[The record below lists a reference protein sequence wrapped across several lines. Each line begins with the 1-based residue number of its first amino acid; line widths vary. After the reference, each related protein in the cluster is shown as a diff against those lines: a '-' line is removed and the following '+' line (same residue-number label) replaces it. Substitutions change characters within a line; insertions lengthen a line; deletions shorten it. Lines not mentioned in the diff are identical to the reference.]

1 MPFTHPPCRRPA
13 GLVCTLAG
21 ALSLFLL
28 LSSGA
33 AAQSNGTPSTAPAP
47 GSPVPTRI
55 CLAPATVEAV
65 PGGFDPETAVRETF
79 TSFLTGPSLAV
90 TPLQSRLVSQARE
103 EAKLAGCAFLLLP
116 TIKHERKTGGGG
128 FLGKVVAGGV
138 QQGALSAS
146 GAAGSTVGRAV
157 ASAAAGAAANAA
169 SDYAANSQVKDE
181 LTLKYRL
188 ESAAGKV
195 LIEKADKRKA
205 KSDGEDLLTPLVRPA
220 AEAVAQAAA
229 KP

>member
-1 MPFTHPPCRRPA
+1 MPLTHPPCPRAA
-13 GLVCTLAG
+13 GLIRTLAG

-28 LSSGA
+28 PSGA
-33 AAQSNGTPSTAPAP
+33 AAQADGAPSTAPA
-47 GSPVPTRI
+47 SPAPTRI

-90 TPLQSRLVSQARE
+90 TPLQARLVSQARE

-116 TIKHERKTGGGG
+116 TIKHVRKTGGGG
-128 FLGKVVAGGV
+128 ILGKVVAGGV
-138 QQGALSAS
+138 QQGAWSAA
-146 GAAGSTVGRAV
+146 GAAGSTVGRVA
-157 ASAAAGAAANAA
+157 ASAAAGAAASAA
-169 SDYAANSQVKDE
+169 SDYAANSQVRDE

-195 LIEKADKRKA
+195 LIEKSGKRKA

-220 AEAVAQAAA
+220 AEAVAQAT
-229 KP
+229 KS

>member
-1 MPFTHPPCRRPA
+1 MPLTHPPCRRA
-13 GLVCTLAG
+13 AVLARTLGG
-21 ALSLFLL
+21 ALSLLL
-28 LSSGA
+28 LASRA
-33 AAQSNGTPSTAPAP
+33 AAQADGAPSTAPAP
-47 GSPVPTRI
+47 GPSVPTRI
-55 CLAPATVEAV
+55 CLAPATIEAV

-90 TPLQSRLVSQARE
+90 TPLQARLVSQARE
-103 EAKLAGCAFLLLP
+103 EAKLAGCAFLLFP

-128 FLGKVVAGGV
+128 ILGKVVAGGV
-138 QQGALSAS
+138 QQGAWSAS

-157 ASAAAGAAANAA
+157 ASAAAGAAAGAA

-181 LTLKYRL
+181 LTLRYRL

>member
-1 MPFTHPPCRRPA
+1 MPRTHPPCRRA
-13 GLVCTLAG
+13 AAVRTLACL
-21 ALSLFLL
+21 LSLLL
-28 LSSGA
+28 IHSRA
-33 AAQSNGTPSTAPAP
+33 AAQSDVASSTAPAP
-47 GSPVPTRI
+47 VSPVPTRI

-79 TSFLTGPSLAV
+79 TSFLTGPSLSV
-90 TPLQSRLVSQARE
+90 TPLQARLVSQARE
-103 EAKLAGCAFLLLP
+103 EAKLAGCAFLLFP

-138 QQGALSAS
+138 QQGAWSAS
-146 GAAGSTVGRAV
+146 GAAGGTVGRAV
-157 ASAAAGAAANAA
+157 ASAAAGAAAGAA
-169 SDYAANSQVKDE
+169 SDYAANSRVKDE

-229 KP
+229 QP

>member
-1 MPFTHPPCRRPA
+1 MPLTRLPYRHPGVLACI
-13 GLVCTLAG
+13 LAG
-21 ALSLFLL
+21 ALSLFQP
-28 LSSGA
+28 SRSAAQAGGAPA
-33 AAQSNGTPSTAPAP
+33 AAPTSPALN
-47 GSPVPTRI
+47 RI
-55 CLAPATVEAV
+55 CLAPATVEVV

-79 TSFLTGPSLAV
+79 IGFLTGPTLAV
-90 TPLQSRLVSQARE
+90 TPLQARLVSQARE

-138 QQGALSAS
+138 QQGAWSAA
-146 GAAGSTVGRAV
+146 GAAGSTVGRV
-157 ASAAAGAAANAA
+157 AAGAAAGAAANAA
-169 SDYAANSQVKDE
+169 SDYAASSQVRDE

-188 ESAAGKV
+188 ESAAGEV
-195 LIEKADKRKA
+195 LIEKSGKRKA

-220 AEAVAQAAA
+220 AEAVAQVSA

>member
-1 MPFTHPPCRRPA
+1 MPRTHPPCRRA
-13 GLVCTLAG
+13 AAVRTLACL
-21 ALSLFLL
+21 LSLLL
-28 LSSGA
+28 IHSRA
-33 AAQSNGTPSTAPAP
+33 AAQSDVASSTAPAP
-47 GSPVPTRI
+47 VSPVPTRI

-79 TSFLTGPSLAV
+79 TSFLTGPSLSV
-90 TPLQSRLVSQARE
+90 TPLQARLVSQARE
-103 EAKLAGCAFLLLP
+103 EAKLAGCAFLLFP

-138 QQGALSAS
+138 QQGAWSAS
-146 GAAGSTVGRAV
+146 GAAGGTVGRAV
-157 ASAAAGAAANAA
+157 ASAAAGAAAGAA
-169 SDYAANSQVKDE
+169 SAYAANSRVKDE

-229 KP
+229 QP

>member
-1 MPFTHPPCRRPA
+1 MPLTHPPCRRAA
-13 GLVCTLAG
+13 GLVRTLAG
-21 ALSLFLL
+21 ALSLLL
-28 LSSGA
+28 LPPPA
-33 AAQSNGTPSTAPAP
+33 AAQTDGAPATVP
-47 GSPVPTRI
+47 GSPVATRV

-90 TPLQSRLVSQARE
+90 TPLQARLVSQARE
-103 EAKLAGCAFLLLP
+103 EAKLAGCAFLLFP

-138 QQGALSAS
+138 QQGAWSAS
-146 GAAGSTVGRAV
+146 GAAGGTVGRAV
-157 ASAAAGAAANAA
+157 ASAAAGAAAGAA

>member
-1 MPFTHPPCRRPA
+1 MPLTHSPCSRAA
-13 GLVCTLAG
+13 GLVRTLAS
-21 ALSLFLL
+21 ALSLFLPA
-28 LSSGA
+28 SGVS
-33 AAQSNGTPSTAPAP
+33 AQADP

-55 CLAPATVEAV
+55 CLAPATVEAA

-79 TSFLTGPSLAV
+79 TGFLTGPSLAV
-90 TPLQSRLVSQARE
+90 TPLQARLVSQARE
-103 EAKLAGCAFLLLP
+103 EAKLAGCGFLLLP
-116 TIKHERKTGGGG
+116 TIKHVRKTGGGG

-138 QQGALSAS
+138 QQGAWSVA
-146 GAAGSTVGRAV
+146 GAAGSAAGRVA

-169 SDYAANSQVKDE
+169 ADYAANSRVRDE

-195 LIEKADKRKA
+195 LIEESDKRKA

-220 AEAVAQAAA
+220 AEAVAQATA

>member
-1 MPFTHPPCRRPA
+1 MLLTHPPCRRAA
-13 GLVCTLAG
+13 GLVGTLAG
-21 ALSLFLL
+21 ALSLLL
-28 LSSGA
+28 LPSGA
-33 AAQSNGTPSTAPAP
+33 TAQTDGAPSTAPAP
-47 GSPVPTRI
+47 GSVPTRI

-90 TPLQSRLVSQARE
+90 TPLQARLVSQARE
-103 EAKLAGCAFLLLP
+103 EGKLAGCAFLLFP

-138 QQGALSAS
+138 QQGAWSAA
-146 GAAGSTVGRAV
+146 GAAGSTVGRVA
-157 ASAAAGAAANAA
+157 ASAAAGAAASAA
-169 SDYAANSQVKDE
+169 SDYAANSQVRDE

-195 LIEKADKRKA
+195 LIEKSDKRKA
-205 KSDGEDLLTPLVRPA
+205 KSDGEDLLTPLLRPA